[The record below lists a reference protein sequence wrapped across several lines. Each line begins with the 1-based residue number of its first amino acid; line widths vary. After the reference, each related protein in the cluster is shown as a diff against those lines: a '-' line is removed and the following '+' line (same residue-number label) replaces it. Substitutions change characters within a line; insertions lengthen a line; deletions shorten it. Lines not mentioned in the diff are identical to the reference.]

1 MIRFAMIG
9 CGGFS
14 RRYHVPT
21 LLADTGIKLVG
32 IFDPLAGD
40 AVKALAAQ
48 TGARLVARL
57 EDMPDVDAVLVT
69 TPHMLHAGHAMAAL
83 ERGWAVLIDKPF
95 VMARADAVR
104 LIERAGTKKLA
115 NAVAFNRR
123 LDVGCLRARDIVRA
137 GGVGAVRFVQTI
149 QLGYEKSG
157 WFLDPALGGGG
168 AYTGRGT
175 HMADIVPWLIDS
187 RPTHVRSRLRAGPPG
202 RADLGGFVEIGFPGV
217 ECQISC
223 IEEGWHMWDEIR
235 IFGEDGM
242 IELRRP
248 LAMPTGWTMG
258 WHSKRGAAREELAA
272 APNEGA
278 ITTEFL
284 TSLRTGAKVSCSFAE
299 ALLSVEIVE
308 AAFASAANGS
318 ASIAIGQAMP

>member
-21 LLADTGIKLVG
+21 LLADTGVKLVG

-48 TGARLVARL
+48 TGAKIVAHL
-57 EDMPDVDAVLVT
+57 DDLPETDAALVT
-69 TPHMLHAGHAMAAL
+69 TPHMLHAGHAAAAL
-83 ERGWAVLIDKPF
+83 ERGWAVLVDKPF
-95 VMARADAVR
+95 VMASADARHLIARADA
-104 LIERAGTKKLA
+104 KKRV

-123 LDVGCLRARDIVRA
+123 LDAGCLRAREIVRA
-137 GGVGAVRFVQTI
+137 GGIGAVRFVQTI

-202 RADLGGFVEIGFPGV
+202 RADLGGFIEIGFPGV
-217 ECQISC
+217 EGQISC

-235 IFGEDGM
+235 IFGEDGL

-248 LAMPTGWTMG
+248 LAMPTGWTMA

-272 APNEGA
+272 VPNEGA
-278 ITTEFL
+278 ITAEFL
-284 TSLRTGAKVSCSFAE
+284 AALRSGSAVSCSFAQ
-299 ALLSVEIVE
+299 ALLSVELVE

-318 ASIAIGQAMP
+318 ATVAIAP